1 MNIPLVVLDGGCTG
15 KASTFEFQKIPDMAG
30 TLDWNEKQARDVK
43 LFIYDGIVSARSQ
56 IFLDEER
63 QSVVIKIDIF
73 T

>member
-30 TLDWNEKQARDVK
+30 TLNWNKKQARDVK
-43 LFIYDGIVSARSQ
+43 YDGIVSARSQ

-63 QSVVIKIDIF
+63 QSIVIKINIF